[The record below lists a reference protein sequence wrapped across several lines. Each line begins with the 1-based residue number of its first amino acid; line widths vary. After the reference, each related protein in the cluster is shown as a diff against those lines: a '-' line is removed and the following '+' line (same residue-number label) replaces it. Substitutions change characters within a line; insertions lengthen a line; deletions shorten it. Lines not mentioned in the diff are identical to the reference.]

1 MKLIKNYKKENTNI
15 VGDCPICDC
24 VLTQLI
30 EDSEEIRECD
40 GCGAEWE
47 QTSGTITL
55 DPREL

>member
-1 MKLIKNYKKENTNI
+1 MKLDENTI

-24 VLTQLI
+24 ALTDLI

-47 QTSGTITL
+47 QSNGTITL